1 MKVFYVDEAGCTGML
16 PTATAPIQPVFVL
29 GGVILGQSH
38 LRDFTLDWLHLKN
51 CFFPGLKAPNAEFLD
66 WIAVEIKGADLR
78 RRIRESRRDPR
89 RQSLGFMD
97 KFLDLLDAHGARL
110 LARLYVKPIGTPF
123 NGRSVYTSAIQ
134 SLASDFQQFLAAT
147 NQLGL
152 MVLDSRNKPKNTNV
166 SHSVFTQKFR
176 AGGDAYAGLVE
187 MPVFGHSDNHA
198 GIQAADMICSAFL
211 FPMAAYV
218 YCHGH
223 VNNLHVHLPYFRIRD
238 RYGKRLKQMQ
248 FRYQDANRWWRGG
261 ITVSD
266 GIGHQP
272 GGALFGP

>member
-16 PTATAPIQPVFVL
+16 PTATAPIQPVFAL
-29 GGVILGQSH
+29 GGVILDQVH
-38 LRDFTLDWLHLKN
+38 LRDFTLDWLHLKDR
-51 CFFPGLKAPNAEFLD
+51 FFPGLKAPNADFLD

-78 RRIRESRRDPR
+78 RRIREGKRDPR

-97 KFLDLLDAHGARL
+97 KFLDLMEKYDARL
-110 LARLYVKPIGTPF
+110 LARLYVKPIGVAF
-123 NGRSVYTSAIQ
+123 NGQSVYTSAIQ
-134 SLASDFQQFLAAT
+134 ILAAEFQRYLDVT
-147 NQLGL
+147 HSAGL
-152 MVLDSRNKPKNTNV
+152 MILDSRNKPKNTNV

-176 AGGDAYAGLVE
+176 AAGDAYAGLME

-218 YCHGH
+218 YCQGH
-223 VNNLHVHLPYFRIRD
+223 VNNIHVHLQYYRIRD
-238 RYGKRLKQMQ
+238 RYGARLKQLQ
-248 FRYQDANRWWRGG
+248 FRYQDENKWWRGG

-266 GIGHQP
+266 GIGHQN
-272 GGALFGP
+272 GGVLFAP

>member
-16 PTATAPIQPVFVL
+16 PTAIAPIQPVFVL
-29 GGVILGQSH
+29 GGVILDQVH
-38 LRDFTLDWLHLKN
+38 LRDFTLDWLHLKDR
-51 CFFPGLKAPNAEFLD
+51 FFPGLKAPNADFLD

-78 RRIRESRRDPR
+78 RRIREGKRDPR

-97 KFLDLLDAHGARL
+97 KFLELMEKYDARL
-110 LARLYVKPIGTPF
+110 LARLYVKPIGVAF
-123 NGRSVYTSAIQ
+123 NGQSVYTSAIQ
-134 SLASDFQQFLAAT
+134 ILAAEFQRYLDVT
-147 NQLGL
+147 RSAGL
-152 MVLDSRNKPKNTNV
+152 MILDSRNKPKNTNV

-176 AGGDAYAGLVE
+176 AAGDAYAGLME

-218 YCHGH
+218 YCQGH
-223 VNNLHVHLPYFRIRD
+223 VNNIHVHLQYYRIRD
-238 RYGKRLKQMQ
+238 RYGARLKQLQ
-248 FRYQDANRWWRGG
+248 FRYQDENKWWRGG

-266 GIGHQP
+266 GIGHQN
-272 GGALFGP
+272 GGVLFAP